1 MVYLLK
7 YEWHKFIRTKKNWL
21 VFLLILC
28 SFIGYVSFNG
38 YQNHVY
44 TEAKTEQFSKARQ
57 NAMYDITNMANYQ
70 FLAKKEKDKQYYG
83 NAIEYFKR
91 LYSCANDL
99 YRDYSTSAVSLDDL
113 IQWNDLLIEG
123 KTKKYTIISYTTYSL
138 DYLKKTQKEYRYLKK
153 NHIPIKH
160 SPYVCTTSNLAVNL
174 SNHYL
179 GAVLLIL
186 YFLLIFDIFKEFD
199 QGVYKILFTS
209 KYDTLKIILTKVVF
223 SIFLLIGFIGL
234 IVLLFGVNTLIF
246 GMGNTQYSFSVGNHI
261 YMESKILM
269 YIIFITIAMSLF
281 LIGVYTLI
289 SCLFK
294 STTTSLVITITLYL
308 MVNLF
313 SQNLHKINYFI
324 GFLNVDMFSMLQQ
337 NKIFTICIMNI
348 VVLIVCVIL
357 SILLLKKRD
366 LIVTGD

>member
-44 TEAKTEQFSKARQ
+44 IEAKTEQFSKARQ

-83 NAIEYFKR
+83 NAIEYFNR

-113 IQWNDLLIEG
+113 MQWNDLLIEG
-123 KTKKYTIISYTTYSL
+123 KIKKYTIISYTTYSL

-174 SNHYL
+174 SNYYL

-186 YFLLIFDIFKEFD
+186 YFLLIYLKNSIKACIKYCLL
-199 QGVYKILFTS
+199 QNTIL
-209 KYDTLKIILTKVVF
+209 
-223 SIFLLIGFIGL
+223 
-234 IVLLFGVNTLIF
+234 
-246 GMGNTQYSFSVGNHI
+246 
-261 YMESKILM
+261 
-269 YIIFITIAMSLF
+269 
-281 LIGVYTLI
+281 
-289 SCLFK
+289 
-294 STTTSLVITITLYL
+294 
-308 MVNLF
+308 
-313 SQNLHKINYFI
+313 
-324 GFLNVDMFSMLQQ
+324 
-337 NKIFTICIMNI
+337 
-348 VVLIVCVIL
+348 
-357 SILLLKKRD
+357 
-366 LIVTGD
+366 

>member
-1 MVYLLK
+1 M
-7 YEWHKFIRTKKNWL
+7 
-21 VFLLILC
+21 
-28 SFIGYVSFNG
+28 
-38 YQNHVY
+38 
-44 TEAKTEQFSKARQ
+44 
-57 NAMYDITNMANYQ
+57 
-70 FLAKKEKDKQYYG
+70 
-83 NAIEYFKR
+83 
-91 LYSCANDL
+91 
-99 YRDYSTSAVSLDDL
+99 
-113 IQWNDLLIEG
+113 
-123 KTKKYTIISYTTYSL
+123 
-138 DYLKKTQKEYRYLKK
+138 
-153 NHIPIKH
+153 
-160 SPYVCTTSNLAVNL
+160 
-174 SNHYL
+174 
-179 GAVLLIL
+179 
-186 YFLLIFDIFKEFD
+186 
-199 QGVYKILFTS
+199 
-209 KYDTLKIILTKVVF
+209 
-223 SIFLLIGFIGL
+223 

-281 LIGVYTLI
+281 LIGIYTLI

-348 VVLIVCVIL
+348 VVLIVCVI
-357 SILLLKKRD
+357 SSVLLLKKKD

>member
-1 MVYLLK
+1 M
-7 YEWHKFIRTKKNWL
+7 
-21 VFLLILC
+21 
-28 SFIGYVSFNG
+28 
-38 YQNHVY
+38 
-44 TEAKTEQFSKARQ
+44 
-57 NAMYDITNMANYQ
+57 
-70 FLAKKEKDKQYYG
+70 
-83 NAIEYFKR
+83 
-91 LYSCANDL
+91 
-99 YRDYSTSAVSLDDL
+99 
-113 IQWNDLLIEG
+113 QWNDLLIEG
-123 KTKKYTIISYTTYSL
+123 KIKKYTIISYTTYSL

-246 GMGNTQYSFSVGNHI
+246 GMGNTQYSFSVRNHI

-281 LIGVYTLI
+281 LIGIYTLI

-337 NKIFTICIMNI
+337 NKIFTICIINI

>member
-44 TEAKTEQFSKARQ
+44 IEAKTEQFSKARQ

-113 IQWNDLLIEG
+113 MQWNDLLIEG
-123 KTKKYTIISYTTYSL
+123 KIKKYTIISYTTYSL

-153 NHIPIKH
+153 NSISHFGRQH
-160 SPYVCTTSNLAVNL
+160 LVERQ
-174 SNHYL
+174 
-179 GAVLLIL
+179 LL
-186 YFLLIFDIFKEFD
+186 
-199 QGVYKILFTS
+199 
-209 KYDTLKIILTKVVF
+209 
-223 SIFLLIGFIGL
+223 
-234 IVLLFGVNTLIF
+234 
-246 GMGNTQYSFSVGNHI
+246 
-261 YMESKILM
+261 MEL
-269 YIIFITIAMSLF
+269 
-281 LIGVYTLI
+281 
-289 SCLFK
+289 
-294 STTTSLVITITLYL
+294 
-308 MVNLF
+308 
-313 SQNLHKINYFI
+313 
-324 GFLNVDMFSMLQQ
+324 
-337 NKIFTICIMNI
+337 
-348 VVLIVCVIL
+348 
-357 SILLLKKRD
+357 
-366 LIVTGD
+366 